1 MAYLK
6 ERRNE
11 MRNTTVPFILRMR
24 NLVIPLA
31 LILLSAASCD
41 ESQSDR
47 IKEYQLPD
55 INLSEIEDGGYRGS
69 FRYHKSTYE
78 TLVEVKNH
86 RIENIQVLQA
96 EWDKYDEMALPV
108 LQNVIEQQSLQV
120 DVVTGATKS
129 CKLYLLTIHNALS
142 DSKIEL

>member
-1 MAYLK
+1 
-6 ERRNE
+6 
-11 MRNTTVPFILRMR
+11 MRNTTVPIVLRMI
-24 NLVIPLA
+24 NLVIL
-31 LILLSAASCD
+31 LTWILLSAASCD

-55 INLSEIEDGGYRGS
+55 INLSEIEDGSYRGS
-69 FRYHKSTYE
+69 FHYHKSTYE
-78 TLVEVKNH
+78 TIVMVKDH
-86 RIENIQVLQA
+86 RITGIQVIQA

-108 LQNVIEQQSLQV
+108 LQKVIEQQSLQV

-129 CKLYLLTIHNALS
+129 CKLYLLTIYNALS

>member
-1 MAYLK
+1 
-6 ERRNE
+6 
-11 MRNTTVPFILRMR
+11 MRNTTVPFALRMR
-24 NLVIPLA
+24 NLVIPLS

-47 IKEYQLPD
+47 IKALQLPD
-55 INLSEIEDGGYRGS
+55 INLSEIEDGSHRGS

-78 TLVEVKNH
+78 TLVEVRNH
-86 RIENIQVLQA
+86 RITDIQVLQA
-96 EWDKYDEMALPV
+96 EWDKYDEMALTI

-129 CKLYLLTIHNALS
+129 CKLYLLTIYNALS